1 MKAVVWLLLL
11 INAVMICLLA
21 RVEVRF
27 RYIEALNKCVL
38 ERDAE
43 IQHRMDIIE
52 HELIMTGIYDKV
64 EGCGYA
70 E

>member
-1 MKAVVWLLLL
+1 MKWFLLLL
-11 INAVMICLLA
+11 NALLVCALA
-21 RVEVRF
+21 RVEVHI